1 MKGKPVIL
9 LGAGGHAKVLLD
21 ILLDQNIEILGIA
34 EKDGADLP
42 ADLYGVPVIGSD
54 SDVQQYP
61 PDKVELV
68 NGIGSISSTALRQ
81 KVYEKFKRQGY
92 RFPQVIHLRAVVS
105 RRAELGEGVQIMAG
119 AVVNIGTRI
128 RENSIIN
135 TNASV
140 DHDCD
145 IGAHVHIAPG
155 VTLSGGVTVGD
166 GGHIGTGASVVQG
179 IIIGRNAFV
188 EAGGLV
194 MRNIG
199 ECEKLRAFRGQLVQ
213 MSSGGGTN
221 NFIGLCYMVPLD
233 FRCMAMKEA
242 A

>member
-1 MKGKPVIL
+1 MKEKPVVL

-21 ILLDQNIEILGIA
+21 ILLEQNIEVLGIA
-34 EKDGADLP
+34 EKAGTDLP
-42 ADLYGVPVIGSD
+42 SDVYGVPVIGND

-68 NGIGSISSTALRQ
+68 NGIGSIGSTALRQ
-81 KVYEKFKRQGY
+81 KVYEKFKSQGY
-92 RFPQVIHLRAVVS
+92 RFRQVIHPQAIIS
-105 RRAELGEGVQIMAG
+105 RRARLGEGVQVMSG

-140 DHDCD
+140 DHDCL

-166 GGHIGTGASVVQG
+166 GSHIGTGVSVVQG
-179 IIIGRNAFV
+179 IEIGANV
-188 EAGGLV
+188 IVGAGAV
-194 MRNIG
+194 VINNI
-199 ECEKLRAFRGQLVQ
+199 
-213 MSSGGGTN
+213 
-221 NFIGLCYMVPLD
+221 
-233 FRCMAMKEA
+233 A
-242 A
+242 AGKTVCGIPAS

>member
-1 MKGKPVIL
+1 MKEKPVIL

-21 ILLDQNIEILGIA
+21 VLLEQNIEVLGIT
-34 EKDGADLP
+34 EKDGANLP
-42 ADLYGVPVIGSD
+42 SDVYGVPVIGND

-68 NGIGSISSTALRQ
+68 NGIGSIGSTALRQ
-81 KVYEKFKRQGY
+81 KVYERFKRQGY
-92 RFPQVIHLRAVVS
+92 SFLKVIHPRAVIS

-166 GGHIGTGASVVQG
+166 GSHIGTGASVVQG
-179 IIIGRNAFV
+179 VEIGVNVIVGAGAV
-188 EAGGLV
+188 VVNDIEAGKTVCG
-194 MRNIG
+194 IP
-199 ECEKLRAFRGQLVQ
+199 A
-213 MSSGGGTN
+213 S
-221 NFIGLCYMVPLD
+221 
-233 FRCMAMKEA
+233 
-242 A
+242 

>member
-1 MKGKPVIL
+1 MKEKPVIL

-21 ILLDQNIEILGIA
+21 ILLEQNIEVLGIA
-34 EKDGADLP
+34 EKAGADLP
-42 ADLYGVPVIGSD
+42 ADFYGVPVVGND

-68 NGIGSISSTALRQ
+68 NGIGSIGSTALRQ

-92 RFPQVIHLRAVVS
+92 CFPQVIHPGAVVS

-128 RENSIIN
+128 QENSIIN

-166 GGHIGTGASVVQG
+166 GSHIGTGASVIQG
-179 IIIGRNAFV
+179 REIGVNVIVGAGAV
-188 EAGGLV
+188 VVNNIEAGRKVCG
-194 MRNIG
+194 
-199 ECEKLRAFRGQLVQ
+199 
-213 MSSGGGTN
+213 
-221 NFIGLCYMVPLD
+221 VP
-233 FRCMAMKEA
+233 AS
-242 A
+242 

>member
-1 MKGKPVIL
+1 MKEKPVIL

-21 ILLDQNIEILGIA
+21 ILLEQNIEVLGIA

-42 ADLYGVPVIGSD
+42 SDVYGVPVIGND

-68 NGIGSISSTALRQ
+68 NGIGSIGSTVLRQ
-81 KVYEKFKRQGY
+81 KVYERFKRQGY
-92 RFPQVIHLRAVVS
+92 RFPQVIHPRAVVS

-128 RENSIIN
+128 QGNSIIN

-166 GGHIGTGASVVQG
+166 GSHIGTGVSVVQG
-179 IIIGRNAFV
+179 IEIGANVIVGAGAV
-188 EAGGLV
+188 VVNNIEAGRKVCG
-194 MRNIG
+194 
-199 ECEKLRAFRGQLVQ
+199 
-213 MSSGGGTN
+213 
-221 NFIGLCYMVPLD
+221 VP
-233 FRCMAMKEA
+233 AS
-242 A
+242 

>member
-1 MKGKPVIL
+1 MKEKPVIL

-21 ILLDQNIEILGIA
+21 ILLEQNIEVLGIA
-34 EKDGADLP
+34 EKNGTDLP
-42 ADLYGVPVIGSD
+42 TDLYGVPVIGSD

-68 NGIGSISSTALRQ
+68 NGIGSIGSTALRQ
-81 KVYEKFKRQGY
+81 KVYEKFKRQDY
-92 RFPQVIHLRAVVS
+92 CFAQVIHPGAIIS
-105 RRAELGEGVQIMAG
+105 RQVELGEGVQIMAG

-166 GGHIGTGASVVQG
+166 GSHIGTGASVVQG
-179 IIIGRNAFV
+179 IVIGDYAFV
-188 EAGGLV
+188 EVGGIV
-194 MRNIG
+194 MKNMGHR
-199 ECEKLRAFRGQLVQ
+199 ERLRTYRGQIAQ
-213 MSSGGGTN
+213 MSSGGGQST
-221 NFIGLCYMVPLD
+221 L
-233 FRCMAMKEA
+233 
-242 A
+242 

>member
-1 MKGKPVIL
+1 MKEKPVIL

-21 ILLDQNIEILGIA
+21 ILLEQNIEVLGIA

-42 ADLYGVPVIGSD
+42 SDVYGVPVIGND

-68 NGIGSISSTALRQ
+68 NGIGSIGSTVLRQ
-81 KVYEKFKRQGY
+81 KVYERFKRQGY
-92 RFPQVIHLRAVVS
+92 RFPQVIHPRAVVS

-128 RENSIIN
+128 QGNSIIN

-166 GGHIGTGASVVQG
+166 GSHIGTGASVVQG
-179 IIIGRNAFV
+179 IEIGTNVIVGAGAV
-188 EAGGLV
+188 VVNNIEAGRKVCG
-194 MRNIG
+194 
-199 ECEKLRAFRGQLVQ
+199 
-213 MSSGGGTN
+213 
-221 NFIGLCYMVPLD
+221 VP
-233 FRCMAMKEA
+233 AS
-242 A
+242 